1 MKNDAMLREVLA
13 IKDNF
18 NQPKGYVMLTELI
31 DKLRLDV
38 AKDKVASP
46 SKKKAV
52 TALKRYLKNSQYKWM
67 DCVSRI
73 ETNGETK
80 YIASNGYSLMVLN
93 DSLGA
98 KIFEDEKKGDYPNF
112 MSQVNQIYELHC
124 YDVDVPTYDEFIKDL
139 KANPDRVY
147 DNKIP
152 YIDLELSVADGFE
165 KELIPENTHPT
176 LRVNAK
182 YLKAIYEVLGVKEL
196 KGYADKRGKGS
207 IYLIGEDGECAIL
220 LPVVKNDDN

>member
-67 DCVSRI
+67 DCVSRREI
-73 ETNGETK
+73 NGETK

-112 MSQVNQIYELHC
+112 MSQINQIYESHC

-152 YIDLELSVADGFE
+152 YIDLELSVADGLE
-165 KELIPENTHPT
+165 KELIPKNTHPT

-196 KGYADKRGKGS
+196 KGYADKRGGGA
-207 IYLIGEDGECAIL
+207 IYLFGEDGECAIL
-220 LPVVKNDDN
+220 LPVVKNDNN

>member
-18 NQPKGYVMLTELI
+18 NQPKGYVLLTDLI
-31 DKLRLDV
+31 DKLRLDI

-52 TALKRYLKNSQYKWM
+52 TALKRYLKASQYAYM
-67 DCVSRI
+67 NCVSRREI
-73 ETNGETK
+73 NGEIK

-98 KIFEDEKKGDYPNF
+98 KIFEDERKGDYPDF
-112 MSQVNQIYELHC
+112 TKQISQIYESHC
-124 YDVDVPTYDEFIKDL
+124 YDVDVPTYDEFVKDL
-139 KANPDRVY
+139 KANPDRVSA
-147 DNKIP
+147 NKIP
-152 YIDLELSVADGFE
+152 YIDLSLSVANGFDE
-165 KELIPENTHPT
+165 DLILEDTHPT

-196 KGYADKRGKGS
+196 KGCADKRGVGA
-207 IYLIGEDGECAIL
+207 IYLFGEDGECAIL
-220 LPVVKNDDN
+220 LPIHKNDNN